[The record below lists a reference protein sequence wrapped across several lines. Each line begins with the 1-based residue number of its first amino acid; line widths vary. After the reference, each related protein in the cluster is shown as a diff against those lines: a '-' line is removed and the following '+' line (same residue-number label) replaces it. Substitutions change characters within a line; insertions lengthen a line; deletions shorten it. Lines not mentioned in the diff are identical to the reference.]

1 MKLLF
6 TVFFA
11 LVTISTFSQK
21 DFQGKAIYMSKT
33 TMDMSSFGGRGGGQ
47 MTEARK
53 KEIADRMKS
62 ILEKTFILSFDKTSS
77 IYKEDEQLA
86 SPPAGGGSGFMAMMA
101 GSSVKYKNTKDL
113 IALEET
119 EFFGKKFL
127 VSDKM
132 ETPKW
137 ELGSETKQIG
147 NYTCFKATLMQDADP
162 TDWTN
167 MRRRGN
173 DEDKK
178 GVAKKDS
185 SNVVK
190 VSEEFEIP
198 KQIEVVAW
206 YTPQIPVNNGPGE
219 HWGLPGLILEINSGR
234 TTILCTEI
242 ILNPSE
248 KDVIEA
254 PLKGKEITREKYNET
269 VKTKMEE
276 MRQNFQGGRGGN
288 RRLN

>member
-1 MKLLF
+1 MKLLITF
-6 TVFFA
+6 FFA
-11 LVTISTFSQK
+11 LVTIGTFAQK

-53 KEIADRMKS
+53 KEIADRMRS

-77 IYKEDEQLA
+77 LYKVDEQLA
-86 SPPAGGGSGFMAMMA
+86 APTAGRSSGFMGMMA

-132 ETPKW
+132 EAPKW

-147 NYTCFKATLMQDADP
+147 NYMCFKATLMQDVDP

-167 MRRRGN
+167 MRRR
-173 DEDKK
+173 DDKKEEDKK
-178 GVAKKDS
+178 DS
-185 SNVVK
+185 TNVVK
-190 VSEEFEIP
+190 VSEDIEMP
-198 KQIEVVAW
+198 KQIEVIAW
-206 YTPQIPVNNGPGE
+206 YTPQIPVSNGPAE
-219 HWGLPGLILEINSGR
+219 YWGLPGLILEINSGR
-234 TTILCTEI
+234 TTVLCTEI
-242 ILNPSE
+242 VLNPSE
-248 KDVIEA
+248 KEAIEA
-254 PLKGKEITREKYNET
+254 PSKGKEITREKYNET

-276 MRQNFQGGRGGN
+276 LRQNFQGRGNRGG
-288 RRLN
+288 RQ